1 MTAAQKISPK
11 QFAWELAPATDPYMH
26 WRVRR
31 STLYAFIGSLVI
43 HGLALFVV
51 PRQPVGGIEAS
62 PTGRD
67 RLVVNLK
74 PPASPPG
81 AKSVPPAL
89 AESRPEPPPPVRRP
103 KESPAPVV
111 ALNKS
116 RERSQPPP
124 SVPVLPAVPPRPAAD
139 VPTDM
144 QSYVEAQRARR
155 QAAEGFSGRAPT
167 QFPAPPAAG
176 LEPSEDEIRLARVKR
191 NLTVGTSGIFQ
202 IISIES
208 NRAAFSFRGWT
219 SDASNSRRE
228 YVQVEIGNNSS
239 IELAIVRKMIEM
251 IRRHYQGNFNWESQ
265 RLDRTVVLS
274 ARPGDNDGLEAFLLR
289 EFFGEAPRDNRFR

>member
-1 MTAAQKISPK
+1 
-11 QFAWELAPATDPYMH
+11 MH

-67 RLVVNLK
+67 RLVVTLK

>member
-51 PRQPVGGIEAS
+51 PRQPLGGIEAS

-103 KESPAPVV
+103 KESPAPVI

-116 RERSQPPP
+116 RERSQTAP
-124 SVPVLPAVPPRPAAD
+124 SVPVLPAIQPRPAAD
-139 VPTDM
+139 APTDM

-208 NRAAFSFRGWT
+208 SRAAFSFRGWT

-239 IELAIVRKMIEM
+239 IEIAIVRKMIEM

-274 ARPGDNDGLEAFLLR
+274 ARPGDNDGLEAFLLK

>member
-1 MTAAQKISPK
+1 
-11 QFAWELAPATDPYMH
+11 
-26 WRVRR
+26 
-31 STLYAFIGSLVI
+31 
-43 HGLALFVV
+43 
-51 PRQPVGGIEAS
+51 
-62 PTGRD
+62 
-67 RLVVNLK
+67 
-74 PPASPPG
+74 
-81 AKSVPPAL
+81 
-89 AESRPEPPPPVRRP
+89 
-103 KESPAPVV
+103 
-111 ALNKS
+111 
-116 RERSQPPP
+116 
-124 SVPVLPAVPPRPAAD
+124 
-139 VPTDM
+139 M

-228 YVQVEIGNNSS
+228 FVQVEIGNNSS

-274 ARPGDNDGLEAFLLR
+274 ARPGDNDGLEAFLLK

>member
-1 MTAAQKISPK
+1 
-11 QFAWELAPATDPYMH
+11 MH

-228 YVQVEIGNNSS
+228 FVQVEIGNNSS

>member
-1 MTAAQKISPK
+1 VTAAQKISPK

>member
-1 MTAAQKISPK
+1 VTATQKISPK

>member
-139 VPTDM
+139 APTDM

>member
-1 MTAAQKISPK
+1 MTTAPIISQKR
-11 QFAWELAPATDPYMH
+11 FAWEIAPAHDPYLH

-31 STLYAFIGSLVI
+31 STLYAFIVSVVI

-51 PRQPVGGIEAS
+51 PHEPVGGIEAS

-81 AKSVPPAL
+81 AKSMQPAL
-89 AESRPEPPPPVRRP
+89 AESRPEPPPPARRP
-103 KESPAPVV
+103 RESPAPVI

-116 RERSQPPP
+116 RERSQPAP
-124 SVPVLPAVPPRPAAD
+124 SVPVMPAVPPRPAAD
-139 VPTDM
+139 APTDM

-155 QAAEGFSGRAPT
+155 QAAEGFSGRAPAA
-167 QFPAPPAAG
+167 FPAAPAAG
-176 LEPSEDEIRLARVKR
+176 PEPSEDEIRMAKVKR

-208 NRAAFSFRGWT
+208 RRAAFSFRGWT
-219 SDASNSRRE
+219 NDSSNVRRE

-239 IELAIVRKMIEM
+239 IEIAIVRKMIEL
-251 IRRHYQGNFNWESQ
+251 IRRYYQGNFNWESQ

-274 ARPGDNDGLEAFLLR
+274 ARLEDNEGLEAFMLK

>member
-1 MTAAQKISPK
+1 VTAAQKISPK

-26 WRVRR
+26 WCVRR

-51 PRQPVGGIEAS
+51 PRQPLGGIEAS
-62 PTGRD
+62 PSGRD

-103 KESPAPVV
+103 KESPAPVI

-116 RERSQPPP
+116 RERSQPAP
-124 SVPVLPAVPPRPAAD
+124 SVPVLPAVPPRPAVDA
-139 VPTDM
+139 PTDM

-274 ARPGDNDGLEAFLLR
+274 ARPGDNDGLEAFLLK

>member
-208 NRAAFSFRGWT
+208 SRAAFSFRGWT

>member
-1 MTAAQKISPK
+1 VTAAQKISPK

-26 WRVRR
+26 WCVRR

-51 PRQPVGGIEAS
+51 PRQPLGGIEAS
-62 PTGRD
+62 PSGRD

-103 KESPAPVV
+103 KESPAPVI

-116 RERSQPPP
+116 RERSQPAP
-124 SVPVLPAVPPRPAAD
+124 SVPVLPAVPPRPAVDA
-139 VPTDM
+139 PTDM

-208 NRAAFSFRGWT
+208 SRAAFSFRGWT

-274 ARPGDNDGLEAFLLR
+274 ARPGDNDGLEAFLLK